1 MRCKHTEM
9 INTEQLKKTIS
20 EKSEAA
26 LTGTLRA
33 AFGAAGMLR
42 LRTRP
47 SPTIPQAFPQDW
59 QTKPGRHWRVGF
71 GKATLLPPDFFRK
84 TYYVAGY
91 SENNPATGVLDEP
104 HVHALWL
111 DDCTGRGAILLVSA
125 DAVGILNADVQAIRD
140 SLADFVRMTGCRGV
154 HVMSTHDH
162 ASIDTMGNW
171 GPLPRTGRDKSYMRF
186 FFAQVKQA
194 AIDAYHD
201 QRDGSIYFG
210 ETEAD
215 GLQEDARTPLVFS
228 KTLTRLRFAPKDGT
242 RETWF
247 VHFSAHAE
255 SLQGCNSRVSA
266 DFPGYMR
273 DAIRRETGAETFYC
287 TGAIGGMITMNV
299 ENEQAIRDAGGDF
312 AASTKQIGEA
322 LAQVALSVKKEKK
335 LSPCVN
341 QLRQTF
347 YLDADN
353 TMLLAAKFARIVR
366 AETCSRKGTSLGLA
380 LRSEMT
386 YLELGALHLLLL
398 PGELF
403 PELAYGGYLSAG
415 ESSSGLGA
423 EACPEP
429 LTKIADDRELRIV
442 GLANDEIGYIL
453 PPNDFLLHPD
463 TPYFEP
469 TRDQYGRRHYEETNS
484 LGPRA
489 AETIADVFRIMMRS
503 VQRAREKTEKSENI

>member
-1 MRCKHTEM
+1 MDFDTF
-9 INTEQLKKTIS
+9 KKEIAA
-20 EKSEAA
+20 KSEAA
-26 LTGTLRA
+26 LTGGLRA
-33 AFGAAGMLR
+33 AFGAAGSLH

-47 SPTIPQAFPQDW
+47 SPTIPQEYPRDW
-59 QTKPGRHWRVGF
+59 RLKGGRHWRVGF
-71 GKATLLPPDFFRK
+71 GKATLLPKDFFRK

-104 HVHALWL
+104 HVHTLWL
-111 DDCTGRGAILLVSA
+111 DDCTGRGALLLISA
-125 DAVGILNADVQAIRD
+125 DAVGLLNADVQAIRA
-140 SLADFVRMTGCRGV
+140 SLADFVRMTGCRGI

-162 ASIDTMGNW
+162 AAIDTMGNW
-171 GPLPRTGRDKSYMRF
+171 GPLPRTGRDKDYMRF
-186 FFAQVKQA
+186 FREQVKQA
-194 AIDAYHD
+194 AIDAYKD
-201 QRDGSIYFG
+201 QRDGSLFFG
-210 ETEAD
+210 ETEAPD
-215 GLQEDARTPLVFS
+215 LQEDVRTPVVYS
-228 KTLTRLRFAPKDGT
+228 RTLTRLRFVPKDGT

-273 DAIRRETGAETFYC
+273 RMIHDETGAETFYC
-287 TGAIGGMITMNV
+287 TGAIGGMISMRV
-299 ENEQAIRDAGGDF
+299 EDEQAIRDAGGDF
-312 AASTKQIGEA
+312 AASTRRTGESV
-322 LAQVALSVKKEKK
+322 AQVALSVKKEKK
-335 LSPCVN
+335 LAPCVN

-347 YLDADN
+347 YLEADN

-386 YLELGALHLLLL
+386 YLEIGSLHLLLL

-403 PELAYGGYLSAG
+403 PELAYGGYLSAD
-415 ESSSGLGA
+415 ESSSADGG
-423 EACPEP
+423 EVNPVP
-429 LTKIADDRELRIV
+429 LTEIAGDPALRIV

-469 TRDQYGRRHYEETNS
+469 TRDRHGRRHYEETNS
-484 LGPRA
+484 LGPRTA
-489 AETIADVFRIMMRS
+489 QTIAAVFQGMMRA
-503 VQRAREKTEKSENI
+503 VQKARKKAEE

>member
-1 MRCKHTEM
+1 MEQ
-9 INTEQLKKTIS
+9 NTLKAEFKK
-20 EKSEAA
+20 KSTAA
-26 LTGTLRA
+26 LTGGLRT
-33 AFGAAGMLR
+33 AFGAAGQLR
-42 LRTRP
+42 LRARP
-47 SPTIPQAFPQDW
+47 SPAIPQEKPADW
-59 QTKPGRHWRVGF
+59 NRESGTRWRVGF
-71 GKATLLPPDFFRK
+71 GKATLLPPDFFQR

-111 DDCTGRGAILLVSA
+111 DDCTGRGAILLISA
-125 DAVGILNADVQAIRD
+125 DAVGLLNADVRKIRE
-140 SLADFVRMTGCRGV
+140 SLSDFVRMTGCRGI

-171 GPLPRTGRDKSYMRF
+171 GPLPRTGKDKNYMRF
-186 FFAQVKQA
+186 FRAQLKQA
-194 AIDAYHD
+194 AIDAYRS
-201 QRDGSIYFG
+201 QRDGDLFLG
-210 ETEAD
+210 EAEAED
-215 GLQEDARTPLVFS
+215 LQEDIRTPIVFS
-228 KTLTRLRFAPKDGT
+228 KTLTRLRFVPQDGT

-273 DAIRRETGAETFYC
+273 DAIREETGAETFYC
-287 TGAIGGMITMNV
+287 TGAIGGMISMKV

-312 AASTKQIGEA
+312 AASTRRIGEA
-322 LAQVALSVKKEKK
+322 LAEVALSVKKEQK
-335 LSPCVN
+335 LAPCVN

-347 YLDADN
+347 YLEADN
-353 TMLLAAKFARIVR
+353 TMLLAAKFAHIVR

-386 YLELGALHLLLL
+386 YLEIGALHLLLT

-403 PELAYGGYLSAG
+403 PELAYGGYLSAE
-415 ESSSGLGA
+415 ESSSGRGS

-429 LTKIADDRELRIV
+429 LAEIANDPALRIV

-469 TRDQYGRRHYEETNS
+469 TRDCHGRRHYEETNS
-484 LGPRA
+484 LGPRT
-489 AETIADVFRIMMRS
+489 AETIADVFRIMMTA
-503 VQRAREKTEKSENI
+503 VHKARAARN